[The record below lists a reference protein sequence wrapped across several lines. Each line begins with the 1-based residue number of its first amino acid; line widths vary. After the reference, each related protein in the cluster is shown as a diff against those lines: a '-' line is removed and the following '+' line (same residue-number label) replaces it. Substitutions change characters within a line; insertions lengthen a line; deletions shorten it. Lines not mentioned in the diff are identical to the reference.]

1 MFYTSK
7 EELAKAKK
15 MNRKCREAG
24 VIALDYD
31 GWGACVENT
40 ITGYRHTWNVTK
52 EKVCNYSERE

>member
-24 VIALDYD
+24 VIAPRL
-31 GWGACVENT
+31 
-40 ITGYRHTWNVTK
+40 
-52 EKVCNYSERE
+52 